1 MRLET
6 FRCSSTIILHRMT
19 DRGRGW
25 DVRGLLGVLE
35 AVVARRCH
43 DLRKPF
49 SLQTARV
56 LFGVLFDNE
65 HPVIRP
71 GLQGG

>member
-19 DRGRGW
+19 YRCRGR

-43 DLRKPF
+43 DLKARATV
-49 SLQTARV
+49 SLQSPW
-56 LFGVLFDNE
+56 LFS
-65 HPVIRP
+65 
-71 GLQGG
+71 